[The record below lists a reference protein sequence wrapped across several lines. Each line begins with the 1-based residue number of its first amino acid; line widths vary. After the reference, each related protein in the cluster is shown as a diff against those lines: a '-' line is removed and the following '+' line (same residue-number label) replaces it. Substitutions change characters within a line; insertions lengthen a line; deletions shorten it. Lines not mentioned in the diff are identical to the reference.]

1 MNLSRLFKEAHKLC
15 KKVRQKGDDYKV
27 TFGACL
33 KFIKMETFMKTIRK
47 ACIKDCL
54 SKSQVVNEVLAENY
68 LFGALSASEMEG
80 IIDFC
85 NKSYPEFD
93 NLPETS
99 VYEVSYIDVREVYRV
114 TVLMSEYG
122 FFPIQ
127 YGKDVNGAL
136 KWTTKNKNEPNG
148 DKSAIVADGFTVGS
162 LSTDIFRVRSKQ
174 KAIDMVRSLTPC
186 GGASNKHSYM
196 TGKSV
201 KRTLTDEKVIR
212 FLRQIHPDFDSLPET
227 EEVTPPEVWF
237 GGDSRFGGHF
247 E

>member
-1 MNLSRLFKEAHKLC
+1 MKNL
-15 KKVRQKGDDYKV
+15 
-27 TFGACL
+27 
-33 KFIKMETFMKTIRK
+33 RK
-47 ACIKDCL
+47 ACVKDCL
-54 SKSQVVNEVLAENY
+54 SQAQVVNETLAENY

-122 FFPIQ
+122 FFKIQ
-127 YGKDVNGAL
+127 YGQDVNGAL
-136 KWTTKNKNEPNG
+136 KWTTKNASQENG

-174 KAIDMVRSLTPC
+174 KAIDMVKDLTPC
-186 GGASNKHSYM
+186 GGVRNKNSYM
-196 TGKSV
+196 IGKSV
-201 KRTLTDEKVIR
+201 KRSLTEDKLVS
-212 FLRQIHPDFDSLPET
+212 FLRQIRPDFDQLPET
-227 EEVTPPEVWF
+227 EESSKPEVWF
-237 GGDSRFGGHF
+237 GGGSRFGGHF